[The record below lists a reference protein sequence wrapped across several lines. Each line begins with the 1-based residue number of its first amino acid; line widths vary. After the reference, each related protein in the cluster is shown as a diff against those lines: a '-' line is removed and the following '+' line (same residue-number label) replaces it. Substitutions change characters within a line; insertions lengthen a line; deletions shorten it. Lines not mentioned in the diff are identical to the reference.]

1 MKRIKLIAA
10 LLVPVLV
17 LGAFVLALSGLLPY
31 KLYAVQ
37 TGSMKPTLPP
47 ASAVIVKE
55 GVYHVGQPISFYV
68 HGGVVT
74 HRLVA
79 IHADGTTDTKGDAN
93 ATIDPWHVSTKAII
107 GEVVASQPHL
117 GYWLLFLRNPIGLVT
132 ILLAAVLC
140 WEIWNFTGAASP
152 RAVAADARVEDTN
165 ALPRQHAG
173 RRHGRGSKSL
183 IRRAGSQQ
191 SA

>member
-1 MKRIKLIAA
+1 M
-10 LLVPVLV
+10 LV
-17 LGAFVLALSGLLPY
+17 LGAFMLALSGLLPY

-37 TGSMKPTLPP
+37 TGSMEPALPP
-47 ASAVIVKE
+47 TSAVIVKE

-79 IHADGTTDTKGDAN
+79 VHADGTTDTKGDAN

-107 GEVVASQPHL
+107 GEVVSSQPHL

-132 ILLAAVLC
+132 ILMAAVLC

-152 RAVAADARVEDTN
+152 GGVATEERSTDSTT
-165 ALPRQHAG
+165 LPRRRA
-173 RRHGRGSKSL
+173 RWRHGRRSKSL
-183 IRRAGSQQ
+183 IKRAGSQQ